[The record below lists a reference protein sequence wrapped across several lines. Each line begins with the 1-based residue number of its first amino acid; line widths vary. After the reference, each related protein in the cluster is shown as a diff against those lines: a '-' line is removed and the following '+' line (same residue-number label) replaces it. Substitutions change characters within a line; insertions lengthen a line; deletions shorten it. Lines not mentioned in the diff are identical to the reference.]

1 MTDSPGS
8 QPSTSQ
14 DEHGNSNTLIVFS
27 TESAN
32 TDGDDPPV
40 VDPVTDAL
48 AAAIYKVLELLEQ
61 KVSERWGTY
70 GISMKVALKL
80 VSESGVEQEMVV
92 PSNEPLMTALENFCE
107 KTGTNMV
114 NMKLVFDGRTV
125 LMGETPESLG
135 MEDGDM
141 VEVTTSSA
149 ERPLSSEAVRR
160 AVSQA
165 LGSMSVRVFRRSRK

>member
-1 MTDSPGS
+1 MTDSPRS

-32 TDGDDPPV
+32 TDDPPV

-92 PSNEPLMTALENFCE
+92 PPNEPLMTALENFCE

-165 LGSMSVRVFRRSRK
+165 IGSMSVRVFRRSRK